1 MEEEFT
7 RGRFKKFAASL
18 GKKLRIKGK
27 RMTKLYVGHLSS
39 EITSEELQ
47 QLFSKKGFVV
57 TSARVICD
65 REGGRSRGFGFVEF
79 ASQDDARRA
88 IEELNGMDIQGRPL
102 LVKEARPQVSR
113 DGRSYSGGGQAVGS
127 GSRRN

>member
-1 MEEEFT
+1 
-7 RGRFKKFAASL
+7 
-18 GKKLRIKGK
+18 
-27 RMTKLYVGHLSS
+27 MTKLYVGHLSS
-39 EITSEELQ
+39 EITSDELQ
-47 QLFSKKGFVV
+47 QLFSTKGFVV

-102 LVKEARPQVSR
+102 LVKEARPQEAR
-113 DGRSYSGGGQAVGS
+113 DGRGNDGRAARSDRAPSLTGAK
-127 GSRRN
+127 